1 MATLEL
7 IDSKGKKKG
16 QVEAATLFTT
26 EPNTHLIYLA
36 EVLQLSNARQGSAHA
51 KTRREVRGGGAKP
64 WKQKGTGRARAGSS
78 TSPLWKGGGVMH
90 GPRASGT
97 FKGRNWTKNMNNKEK
112 VLAQLSA
119 INKAIIENRVVV
131 IEDLSIASG
140 KTKEVAGIVN
150 AIGGSK
156 SLVLF
161 VVASDDKNFDATRR
175 AARNIINVKL
185 INEKELNVHDLLKAG
200 RIIFTKAALEA
211 TQAKIEN
218 KVSSVKEAA

>member
-7 IDSKGKKKG
+7 IDIKGKKKG
-16 QVEAATLFTT
+16 QVEAASVFSG

-36 EVLQLSNARQGSAHA
+36 EVLQQANARQGSAHA

-112 VLAQLSA
+112 VLALASA
-119 INKAIIENRVVV
+119 ISLAIRENKVSV
-131 IEDLSIASG
+131 IEELSSSG
-140 KTKEVAGIVN
+140 KTKDFASTVD
-150 AIGGSK
+150 AIGANA
-156 SLVLF
+156 LVLF
-161 VVASDDKNFDATRR
+161 VAASDDKNITATSR
-175 AARNIINVKL
+175 AARNIRNVKL
-185 INEKELNVHDLLKAG
+185 ITEWELNVHDLLKAQKV
-200 RIIFTKAALEA
+200 IFTKAALEA
-211 TQAKIEN
+211 AQARVEN
-218 KVSSVKEAA
+218 KINAKEAA

>member
-7 IDSKGKKKG
+7 IDIKGKKKG
-16 QVEAATLFTT
+16 QVEAAALFSA

-36 EVLQLSNARQGSAHA
+36 EVLQLANARQGSAHA

-112 VLAQLSA
+112 ILAIVSA
-119 INKAIIENRVVV
+119 IALGVRENRVSV
-131 IEDLSIASG
+131 IESLSDSG
-140 KTKEVAGIVN
+140 KTKDFAATVAE
-150 AIGGSK
+150 IGNG

-161 VVASDDKNFDATRR
+161 VAASTDANLDQTRR

-185 INEKELNVHDLLKAG
+185 ITEQELNVHDLLKAKK
-200 RIIFTKAALEA
+200 IIFTQAALDA
-211 TQAKIEN
+211 TQARVESRVAI
-218 KVSSVKEAA
+218 KEAA

>member
-1 MATLEL
+1 MPEL
-7 IDSKGKKKG
+7 ALFDKTGKAKSTKLQAPELFDS
-16 QVEAATLFTT
+16 

-97 FKGRNWTKNMNNKEK
+97 YKGRNWVKNMNNKEK
-112 VLAQLSA
+112 ILALISA
-119 INKAIIENRVVV
+119 INLAVREDRVAV
-131 IEDLSIASG
+131 IEELDISSG
-140 KTKEVAGIVN
+140 KTKELASIAN
-150 AIGGSK
+150 AIGTS

-161 VVASDDKNFDATRR
+161 VVDSKDKNLEATRR
-175 AARNIINVKL
+175 AARNIMNVKL
-185 INEKELNVHDLLKAG
+185 ITELELNVHDLLKAH
-200 RIIFTKAALEA
+200 RIVFTKAALEA
-211 TQAKIEN
+211 TQNRANSNRTAKET
-218 KVSSVKEAA
+218 A

>member
-7 IDSKGKKKG
+7 IDIKGKKKG
-16 QVEAATLFTT
+16 QVEAAPLFSA

-36 EVLQLSNARQGSAHA
+36 EVLQLANARQGSAHA

-112 VLAQLSA
+112 ILAIVSA
-119 INKAIIENRVVV
+119 IALGVRENRVSV
-131 IEDLSIASG
+131 IESLSDSG
-140 KTKEVAGIVN
+140 KTKDFASTVD
-150 AIGGSK
+150 AIGANR
-156 SLVLF
+156 LVLF
-161 VVASDDKNFDATRR
+161 VTTSTDANLAQTRR
-175 AARNIINVKL
+175 AARNIMNVKL
-185 INEKELNVHDLLKAG
+185 ITEQELNVHDLLKAEK
-200 RIIFTKAALEA
+200 IIFTQAALEA
-211 TQAKIEN
+211 TQARVEN
-218 KVSSVKEAA
+218 RVTIKEAA

>member
-7 IDSKGKKKG
+7 IDNTGKKKG
-16 QVEAATLFTT
+16 QIEAATLFST

-97 FKGRNWTKNMNNKEK
+97 YKGRNWTKNMNNKEK

-119 INKAIIENRVVV
+119 INKAIREDRVLV

-140 KTKEVAGIVN
+140 KTKEIAGIVS
-150 AIGGSK
+150 AVGAK

-200 RIIFTKAALEA
+200 RIVFTKAALEA